1 MAETSSNG
9 QIVCRNWD
17 CGVQRQSLSIQ
28 PLHSI
33 KAFSAAPSAPCSE
46 GPGGGH
52 RAGGGHSQE
61 S

>member
-28 PLHSI
+28 PLHST
-33 KAFSAAPSAPCSE
+33 KAFSASPPAPCTE
-46 GPGGGH
+46 GPGHKHGA
-52 RAGGGHSQE
+52 RRGHSQE
-61 S
+61 R